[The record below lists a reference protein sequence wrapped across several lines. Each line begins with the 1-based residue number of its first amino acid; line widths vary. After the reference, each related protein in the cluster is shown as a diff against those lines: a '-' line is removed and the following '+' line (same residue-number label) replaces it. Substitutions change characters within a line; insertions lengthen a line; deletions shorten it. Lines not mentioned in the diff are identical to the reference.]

1 MGTVTT
7 PQLVDSIDTH
17 TGVRSYSSGTTRQL
31 TTCQVET
38 WGLRVEAPTPEDPF
52 VDSQVTWLFPD
63 AGLRLTH
70 ERPRSRHGRGAPST
84 LTAVRVRRDGR
95 SWRTTDLLLGLAVP
109 GGSTPRIVRSE
120 EFAAAVAGRV
130 LRAEDADLALRT
142 VHRTLEELS
151 RHRHDMTAWLASHGV
166 MATWPPQ

>member
-1 MGTVTT
+1 
-7 PQLVDSIDTH
+7 VDAIDTH
-17 TGVRSYSSGTTRQL
+17 TGVRSHSSGMTRRL
-31 TTCQVET
+31 TSCRVET
-38 WGLRVEAPTPEDPF
+38 WGLRAEASTPENPF
-52 VDSQVTWLFPD
+52 VDSEVTWLLPA
-63 AGLRLTH
+63 AGVRLTH

-109 GGSTPRIVRSE
+109 GGCTPRIVRST

-151 RHRHDMTAWLASHGV
+151 RHRHNLTAWLASLGIV
-166 MATWPPQ
+166 ETWPPH